1 MGHGYGRR
9 PGHLN
14 PTVVDASRSKRSRT
28 ASRPCQRDNAL
39 PCPTTESAARTCREA
54 VSSWLGPLPRR
65 WTRRDSR
72 FERDTKYE
80 AATFKCR
87 RVDLPCMGNN
97 GLGKKLVF
105 AAAAVGAI
113 LLVLRIVGGR
123 GGGADDEAGGDA
135 IDRVDT
141 GRSADDREEGTVE
154 TGLER
159 VSTDDADDGTVAVD
173 DGPTAGTGAT
183 ADEDA
188 AEGENEGD
196 DEVPVEAT
204 GGRFDDL
211 DLFDI
216 VAIAGAAFE
225 AGREEYRN
233 RV

>member
-1 MGHGYGRR
+1 
-9 PGHLN
+9 
-14 PTVVDASRSKRSRT
+14 
-28 ASRPCQRDNAL
+28 
-39 PCPTTESAARTCREA
+39 
-54 VSSWLGPLPRR
+54 
-65 WTRRDSR
+65 
-72 FERDTKYE
+72 
-80 AATFKCR
+80 
-87 RVDLPCMGNN
+87 MGNN

-123 GGGADDEAGGDA
+123 GGGADGDAGGDA

-141 GRSADDREEGTVE
+141 GRSADDREDGTVE

-159 VSTDDADDGTVAVD
+159 VSTDNADDGTAVD
-173 DGPTAGTGAT
+173 ADESAAEAAAT
-183 ADEDA
+183 ADEND
-188 AEGENEGD
+188 EEETE
-196 DEVPVEAT
+196 DEVPVETT

>member
-1 MGHGYGRR
+1 
-9 PGHLN
+9 
-14 PTVVDASRSKRSRT
+14 
-28 ASRPCQRDNAL
+28 
-39 PCPTTESAARTCREA
+39 
-54 VSSWLGPLPRR
+54 
-65 WTRRDSR
+65 
-72 FERDTKYE
+72 
-80 AATFKCR
+80 
-87 RVDLPCMGNN
+87 MGNN

-123 GGGADDEAGGDA
+123 GGGADGDAGGDA

-159 VSTDDADDGTVAVD
+159 VSTDDADDGTALD
-173 DGPTAGTGAT
+173 
-183 ADEDA
+183 ADESA
-188 AEGENEGD
+188 AEAAAPADENETGGETE

-211 DLFDI
+211 DLFDV

>member
-1 MGHGYGRR
+1 MG
-9 PGHLN
+9 
-14 PTVVDASRSKRSRT
+14 K
-28 ASRPCQRDNAL
+28 
-39 PCPTTESAARTCREA
+39 
-54 VSSWLGPLPRR
+54 
-65 WTRRDSR
+65 
-72 FERDTKYE
+72 
-80 AATFKCR
+80 
-87 RVDLPCMGNN
+87 N

-113 LLVLRIVGGR
+113 LLVLRIVGG
-123 GGGADDEAGGDA
+123 GADGDAGGDA

-141 GRSADDREEGTVE
+141 GRSADDREDGTVE

-159 VSTDDADDGTVAVD
+159 VSTDDTDDGTAVEAD
-173 DGPTAGTGAT
+173 ESAAEAAAT
-183 ADEDA
+183 ADEND
-188 AEGENEGD
+188 EEETE
-196 DEVPVEAT
+196 DEVPVETT